1 MKRLGGWISILQC
14 ALTAFL
20 IIGCCAGCATQKVN
34 WDGRVGAFTF
44 DQVVLEMG
52 PPDKSAK
59 LQDGAMVAEWLTQRG
74 FARGSVQNI
83 SGTWVEHYY
92 EPPMPDYYLRLTFGP
107 DGRLQA
113 WKRVAK

>member
-1 MKRLGGWISILQC
+1 MKHYGRWFCVLQC
-14 ALTAFL
+14 VLAGFL
-20 IIGCCAGCATQKVN
+20 VAWWCAGCVTQKVN
-34 WDGRVGAFTF
+34 WDSRVGVFTF

-52 PPDKSAK
+52 PPDRSAK
-59 LQDGAMVAEWLTQRG
+59 LQDGVTVAEWLTQRG
-74 FARGSVQNI
+74 FARGTVQNT

-107 DGRLQA
+107 DGKLRA